1 MAEKL
6 PTLGSL
12 DFGHEAINLDYY
24 LKSAY
29 DDISQ
34 ASQEL
39 PAIIEWVNEQLQP
52 YVEEKLRLK
61 QNIRETEARV
71 YFELLDGAFEELYH
85 GKKTSAAIERAVAL
99 DSRVNDLYERMARVV
114 GWVARLQSLQDS
126 LAAKLDLVRSSEST
140 RRRVSDGDNN
150 QN

>member
-1 MAEKL
+1 MIEKL

-12 DFGHEAINLDYY
+12 DFNRETVNLDYY

-39 PAIIEWVNEQLQP
+39 PAIIEWVNMQLQP
-52 YVEEKLRLK
+52 YVEEKLRVK

-71 YFELLDGAFEELYH
+71 YFELLDGTFERLYQ
-85 GKKTSAAIERAVAL
+85 GKKTAAAIDRAIAL
-99 DSRVNDLYERMARVV
+99 DSRVNDLYERMARVT